1 MIRLELIPF
10 LLFALCLCLVSKLS
24 HCSVSNGE
32 AKHHISD
39 QNIIHRKVQQS
50 VNKLTKMWQFSP
62 RAHFSK
68 KQLQT
73 VQTDDKFINHTAL
86 PYNNEGTMNSV
97 SVLYI
102 CRGLLK
108 GLLKQLGPINYIG
121 ANHR

>member
-24 HCSVSNGE
+24 NCSVSNGE